1 MMPKIHGSGRCGAR
15 EPDHA
20 HKVAEDVVEP
30 ARWTNHRPRRV
41 VEPELTLR
49 QSC

>member
-20 HKVAEDVVEP
+20 HKVAEDVVEQALDQP
-30 ARWTNHRPRRV
+30 SAALRRGA
-41 VEPELTLR
+41 
-49 QSC
+49 